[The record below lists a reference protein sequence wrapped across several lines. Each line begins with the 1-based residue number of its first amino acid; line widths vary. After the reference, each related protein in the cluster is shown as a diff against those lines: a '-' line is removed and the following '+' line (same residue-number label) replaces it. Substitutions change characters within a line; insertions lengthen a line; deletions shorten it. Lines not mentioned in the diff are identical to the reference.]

1 MPRLR
6 NLAAVLGCLL
16 ATAPLLAQELKND
29 PLTKEE
35 TEKIKMLGIEP
46 NRRIGYMVDI
56 LNDRADAI
64 KALTKRA
71 PTPARDSLL
80 DTKLQDLTAIM
91 DELGDNMDE
100 YGDRKADLR
109 GSLKTL
115 NDATPRWMTIL
126 HTLAGTPAF
135 DVSRKE
141 AIESLEDLADQGKRL
156 LTEQEAYFKAHPKE
170 KGQQRAEPQ

>member
-1 MPRLR
+1 MLRLR
-6 NLAAVLGCLL
+6 SIAAVLACLL
-16 ATAPLLAQELKND
+16 VSAPLLAQELKND

-46 NRRIGYMVDI
+46 NRRIGYIVDI
-56 LNDRADAI
+56 LNDRAKSIQD
-64 KALTKRA
+64 LTKRA

-80 DTKLQDLTAIM
+80 DTKLQNFTAIM

-115 NDATPRWMTIL
+115 NDSTPRWMTIL
-126 HTLAGTPAF
+126 HSLAGTPAF

-141 AIESLEDLADQGKRL
+141 AIESLEDLTDQGQRL
-156 LTEQEAYFKAHPKE
+156 LAEQEAYFKAHPKE
-170 KGQQRAEPQ
+170 KGQQRAEPN